1 MRGWFLVCCCSRLF
15 LDFHCC
21 SKRFFNLSFSL
32 KSVSLLVVRHHTL
45 HSFTSSWTNGLDVNI
60 PNHVLYLWSV
70 TVLSSFVVS
79 VWLALIFLLNWLMS
93 SSQNVRHLSI
103 GVLRIL
109 RATGNFESLEIAR
122 IWLRYFVW
130 SLVSPSRLVWF
141 RVVWN
146 EHFVDL
152 YGFILT
158 LSFISISVPLF
169 ESLFGLNF

>member
-103 GVLRIL
+103 GVLIVL
-109 RATGNFESLEIAR
+109 GATGDFESPEMAS
-122 IWLRYFVW
+122 IWLRYF
-130 SLVSPSRLVWF
+130 PSVR
-141 RVVWN
+141 R
-146 EHFVDL
+146 
-152 YGFILT
+152 
-158 LSFISISVPLF
+158 
-169 ESLFGLNF
+169 